1 MNSML
6 SFILLIS
13 ITTFAKEKNE
23 HRQHQ
28 AHVHGAATLNIAF
41 DQVSGK
47 IEFKSAADSVLGFEH
62 AVKSDKDKKILSEA
76 ILKFETGISQMI
88 QFDSVLGCVITKE
101 KIEMIQD
108 GSHAD
113 FRAHFNV
120 TCLKAITGT
129 NIIFDFTG
137 LNKIKDLD
145 VTVLADALQK
155 TIEVKTK
162 PVTLELK

>member
-28 AHVHGAATLNIAF
+28 AHVHGTATLNIAF

-62 AVKSDKDKKILSEA
+62 AAKSDKDKKILSEA
-76 ILKFETGISQMI
+76 ILKFETGISQ
-88 QFDSVLGCVITKE
+88 
-101 KIEMIQD
+101 MIQD